1 PACRRTAPE
10 SIVTPLIPTHAT
22 LELQP
27 GSAGS
32 TINGFT
38 FLGGTGLGS
47 IRSSTGPIDGLQ
59 LLNNRIRGFTGNG
72 VFLNDNG
79 INITV
84 DQNEID
90 GTAKVGSGALF
101 HLDQDNF
108 DGFWFTNNCVMNG
121 HGTPPGSGTGFFVD
135 GTRNVDHG
143 TRSEE
148 HTSELQSRFDLVCR
162 LLLEKKKQTYS
173 LSS

>member
-1 PACRRTAPE
+1 HLHL
-10 SIVTPLIPTHAT
+10 SPLSYSFFYSTDDPRDLHSFPTR
-22 LELQP
+22 
-27 GSAGS
+27 
-32 TINGFT
+32 
-38 FLGGTGLGS
+38 
-47 IRSSTGPIDGLQ
+47 RSSDL
-59 LLNNRIRGFTGNG
+59 
-72 VFLNDNG
+72 
-79 INITV
+79 
-84 DQNEID
+84 
-90 GTAKVGSGALF
+90 KVGSGALF